1 MNPDLSS
8 DFSEKDELPPK
19 PKRKYTKRQNVT
31 AIMPNGEIIQIDNF
45 PEFVKLHRL
54 DPGNAQRVLEGKRR
68 SVNGINLICSATP
81 EKLQEALATKTR
93 KKPKRKRPKKTNQ
106 KRKKYPKK
114 APVYSLGDVDHE
126 EFYFRT
132 RIRRHIFT
140 HPKTGIRYQVFSRNR
155 KQSIEQLK
163 FQGIIDQN
171 EYYGDFKIRTYF
183 KSDMCERIIAPNL
196 PIVIWREYDLGMLKK
211 FGFRLGKNPE

>member
-1 MNPDLSS
+1 MNLDSSS

-19 PKRKYTKRQNVT
+19 PKRKYSKREKVT
-31 AIMPNGEIIQIDNF
+31 AIMPNGEIVQVDNLTKF
-45 PEFVKLHRL
+45 MKLHDL
-54 DPGNAQRVLEGKRR
+54 DVRNVYQIKYGKRR
-68 SVNGINLICSATP
+68 SVNGINLIWSATP

-93 KKPKRKRPKKTNQ
+93 KKPKRKRTKKTNQ
-106 KRKKYPKK
+106 KRKKYPQK

-163 FQGIIDQN
+163 FQGIIDPS

>member
-1 MNPDLSS
+1 MNPDSSS

-19 PKRKYTKRQNVT
+19 PKRKYSKREKVT
-31 AIMPNGEIIQIDNF
+31 AIMPNGEIVQVDNLTKF
-45 PEFVKLHRL
+45 MKLHDL
-54 DPGNAQRVLEGKRR
+54 DIRNVYQIKYGKRR
-68 SVNGINLICSATP
+68 SVNGINLIWSATP
-81 EKLQEALATKTR
+81 EKLQEALTVKPRKERRAKVR
-93 KKPKRKRPKKTNQ
+93 HKKWKKKHPKKPR
-106 KRKKYPKK
+106 
-114 APVYSLGDVDHE
+114 GDNSFANIDHE

-163 FQGIIDQN
+163 FQGIIDPS